1 MKKALPGFFIL
12 FLSVVL
18 CSCSKRLYTHQQ
30 VMQSFHTKDDVFKRF
45 GNPDIKRMA
54 DSTEIWIYNH
64 DVSGKHPQ
72 PIAKTPSANDTT
84 KVSTDSIQTVTAQSQ
99 NVYINFMF
107 DRTGNIVGYKSNGV
121 DLSYVKKVSAGT
133 NILNALGVVALIA
146 IVVGI
151 DAYTNGDVSF

>member
-12 FLSVVL
+12 LSVLL
-18 CSCSKRLYTHQQ
+18 CSCSKKLYTHQQ
-30 VMQSFHTKDDVFKRF
+30 VMQSFHNKDDVFKRF

-64 DVSGKHPQ
+64 DVSGKTSQ
-72 PIAKTPSANDTT
+72 PIAKVPSTNDTT
-84 KVSTDSIQTVTAQSQ
+84 KVSTDSTQISTAQPP
-99 NVYINFMF
+99 NIYINFMF
-107 DRTGNIVGYKSNGV
+107 DHTGNIVGYKSNGV

-133 NILNALGVVALIA
+133 NILNALGVIA
-146 IVVGI
+146 VIAVVVGI

>member
-1 MKKALPGFFIL
+1 MKKVLPGFFIL
-12 FLSVVL
+12 FAVLVL
-18 CSCSKRLYTHQQ
+18 CSCSKKLYTHQQ
-30 VMQSFHTKDDVFKRF
+30 AMQSFHTKDDVFKRF

-64 DVSGKHPQ
+64 DVSGKTPQ
-72 PIAKTPSANDTT
+72 SITKASPVNDATQITATT
-84 KVSTDSIQTVTAQSQ
+84 SQ

-133 NILNALGVVALIA
+133 NILNTLGIIALVALL
-146 IVVGI
+146 VGV
-151 DAYTNGDVSF
+151 DAYTSGDISF

>member
-1 MKKALPGFFIL
+1 MNKALPGFFIL
-12 FLSVVL
+12 LSVVVL
-18 CSCSKRLYTHQQ
+18 CSCSKKLYTHQQ
-30 VMQSFHTKDDVFKRF
+30 VMQSLHTKDDVFKRF

-64 DVSGKHPQ
+64 DVSGKTPRT
-72 PIAKTPSANDTT
+72 IANTTRANDTT
-84 KVSTDSIQTVTAQSQ
+84 QVSAAVPQ

-107 DRTGNIVGYKSNGV
+107 DRGGSIVGYKSNGI

-151 DAYTNGDVSF
+151 DAYTSGDVSF